1 MDLSAAPHGWGSAWP
16 VLETERLI
24 LRPTRVEDFEGW
36 AAFAADA
43 ESMRFM
49 GGAQPRPVAWRA
61 FGLMAGSWTLYG
73 FGMFSLIE
81 KATGRWLGRLGPW
94 RPDGWPGNE
103 IGWGIVREA
112 WGRGIAFEA
121 AVAAIDWAF
130 ATLDW
135 QDVIHCIDD
144 QNQRSR
150 ALAHRLGST
159 WLRRVVLPPPLG
171 QEVDAFGQTR
181 AAWRARP
188 AQGGRLPR

>member
-1 MDLSAAPHGWGSAWP
+1 MSAVPPSDGPA
-16 VLETERLI
+16 LETARLI
-24 LRPTRVEDFEGW
+24 LRPTRVGDFEGW

-49 GGAQPRPVAWRA
+49 GGEQPRPVAWRA
-61 FGLMAGSWTLYG
+61 FGLMAGSWALYG
-73 FGMFSLIE
+73 FGMFSVIE

-103 IGWGIVREA
+103 IGWGIVRDA

-130 ATLDW
+130 ATLGW
-135 QDVIHCIDD
+135 QDVIHCIDA
-144 QNQRSR
+144 QNERSR
-150 ALAHRLGST
+150 ALAQRLGSS

-181 AAWRARP
+181 AAWHARP
-188 AQGGRLPR
+188 AQGGRRPR